1 MSSEDIYRTIEHPSE
16 GIYKEKGSKFLA
28 FAWPI
33 ESEEE
38 VKEKLAEMK
47 TRYHDARHHCFA
59 WQLGLDGMNYR
70 VNDDGEPSGTA
81 GKPIY
86 GQIRSKELS
95 NILVLVVRYFGGTK
109 LGVSGL
115 INAYKA
121 AAADVLA
128 NSKIVERTV
137 NSVISFH
144 FPYESLN
151 DVMKV
156 IKEEAP
162 EIIHQKFDLSCSI
175 ILSIRQSR
183 EEELKERLKM
193 IDHLVLE

>member
-70 VNDDGEPSGTA
+70 VNDEPTGTA

-86 GQIRSKELS
+86 GQIRSNELS

-121 AAADVLA
+121 AAADALA

-183 EEELKERLKM
+183 EEELRERLKM